1 MGMVFAEVLLHGR
14 LIQVETDVYKLCY
27 SMIRIEWLSNIS
39 IYLSCFWCSW
49 WWHLACL
56 FFLLFCSFVGR
67 FSVGCLPR
75 RDGEWERKR
84 NFMEKTVSDNRRE
97 WSTVV
102 GFVIQNVCFGSSE
115 ANFGQRCMSFD
126 LSELLGAILGASAS
140 LFHLWAQT
148 NTIGTIALWSSW
160 ASE

>member
-1 MGMVFAEVLLHGR
+1 MFLVFLMMTLGLFV
-14 LIQVETDVYKLCY
+14 
-27 SMIRIEWLSNIS
+27 
-39 IYLSCFWCSW
+39 
-49 WWHLACL
+49 

-126 LSELLGAILGASAS
+126 P
-140 LFHLWAQT
+140 LWA
-148 NTIGTIALWSSW
+148 IGCDSRRFSILISLVSPNQHHRNNCPMKFLSLRINDRVFRIVISLCVMFEFFN
-160 ASE
+160 ASITFC